1 MIYQPIYMYILPSLF
16 YLLTFLSFY
25 TFLKFKNLNVQK
37 SFIYSYIL
45 SFISISTISKLIL
58 LFKIVTISK
67 YLFFVFIIF
76 EIIILIKFF
85 KFLSQD
91 TKKLKLFF
99 GNAKN
104 ILLVFIAS
112 YLLIQSLILPPANFD
127 SLAYHIQRNYLF
139 INENTIYP
147 FFNAHYGNQV
157 FQALNSDLLFFFF
170 AIFESNFFMNIF
182 SIFSY
187 LVIVVILFEILNVL
201 NLKKDYIYTT
211 LLMLLALSSIT
222 LSILSTK
229 NDILIASFGLI
240 LIYLFYDYIKFNSKS
255 SIVLFIISA
264 IYAIGIKWNF
274 AFFLFCVFPFFIF
287 YIFKFKKFL
296 EFFKISIILIPL
308 ILIIGPFEIIFFNLS
323 HELGPIGPYD
333 HVEGHTNPNGII
345 GLFSNLIRVTFSMFD
360 ITFPIH
366 YFGFNFVNE
375 YFNYSVN
382 SLLQYLFD
390 NTKLGI
396 SEQIKWLEYDYGY
409 NLRPHSDYTGYSLV
423 GFIISVLSF
432 HYLLFGKN
440 NILKVLS
447 FLSFLNIIVLS
458 YYLTWQPWIL
468 RYFMISM
475 LINLIISTEYIKNI
489 DIKNLKI
496 INLFCLSIILF
507 NVLTNV
513 SQPLIKHSKT
523 PSWLL
528 AFTDREKYQSY
539 SIPEM
544 KKIKNFI
551 KTVSP
556 GKKVI
561 IIVNREGSQT
571 PYEILRTSKNNYFV
585 FADKN
590 LNRYIQKVYLKY
602 ELKIDAFKYDYI
614 LNISEE
620 NLQFE
625 NFNII
630 QNRNNSNFEIFKKIS

>member
-1 MIYQPIYMYILPSLF
+1 MYILPSLF

-25 TFLKFKNLNVQK
+25 IFLKFKNLNIQK

-58 LFKIVTISK
+58 LFKIVIISK
-67 YLFFVFIIF
+67 YLFFIIIIF

-85 KFLSQD
+85 KFLGQD
-91 TKKLKLFF
+91 IKKLNLFF
-99 GNAKN
+99 FNSKN
-104 ILLVFIAS
+104 ILLIFIVL

-211 LLMLLALSSIT
+211 FLILLALSSLT

-240 LIYLFYDYIKFNSKS
+240 LIYLFYDYIKFNSKT
-255 SIVLFIISA
+255 SIVLFVISA

-274 AFFLFCVFPFFIF
+274 AFFLFCVFPFFVF
-287 YIFKFKKFL
+287 YIFKSKKFL

-333 HVEGHTNPNGII
+333 HVEGHTNPNGIV

-360 ITFPIH
+360 ITLPIH

-375 YFNYSVN
+375 YFNNSVN
-382 SLLQYLFD
+382 SLLQYLFG

-489 DIKNLKI
+489 DTKNLKI

-507 NVLTNV
+507 NVFSNV
-513 SQPLIKHSKT
+513 SQPLIQHSKT

-544 KKIKNFI
+544 TKIKNFT
-551 KTVSP
+551 KTISP

-585 FADKN
+585 FSDKN
-590 LNRYIQKVYLKY
+590 LNRYIQKVYLKQ
-602 ELKIDAFKYDYI
+602 ELKIDKFKFDYI
-614 LNISEE
+614 LNISGER
-620 NLQFE
+620 LQFDD
-625 NFNII
+625 FNII
-630 QNRNNSNFEIFKKIS
+630 QNSNSSNFEIFKKIS

>member
-1 MIYQPIYMYILPSLF
+1 MFILPSLF

-25 TFLKFKNLNVQK
+25 IILKFKNYNIK
-37 SFIYSYIL
+37 NSFIYSYIF

-58 LFKIVTISK
+58 LLKFVEFSK
-67 YLFFVFIIF
+67 YIFFIIIIF
-76 EIIILIKFF
+76 ELIIFIKFY
-85 KFLSQD
+85 KFFYQD
-91 TKKLKLFF
+91 FKKLNFFFKERRNIFLFF
-99 GNAKN
+99 L
-104 ILLVFIAS
+104 ILYI
-112 YLLIQSLILPPANFD
+112 LIQSLILPPSNFD

-139 INENTIYP
+139 LNENTIYP

-187 LVIVVILFEILNVL
+187 LVIIVILFEILNIL

-211 LLMLLALSSIT
+211 LLMLLALSSLT
-222 LSILSTK
+222 LSMLSTK

-240 LIYLFYDYIKFNSKS
+240 LIYLFYDYIKFKSKT
-255 SIVLFIISA
+255 SIVFFVISA

-274 AFFLFCVFPFFIF
+274 VFFLFCVFPFFIF

-296 EFFKISIILIPL
+296 GFLKISIILIPL

-323 HELGPIGPYD
+323 HGLGPIGPYD

-360 ITFPIH
+360 VTFPIH
-366 YFGFNFVNE
+366 YFGFNFLNE
-375 YFNYSVN
+375 FLNNSVN
-382 SLLQYLFD
+382 SLLQYLFGD
-390 NTKLGI
+390 TKLGI

-423 GFIISVLSF
+423 GFVISLLSF

-447 FLSFLNIIVLS
+447 FLSFLNIIILC

-489 DIKNLKI
+489 NIKNLKI
-496 INLFCLSIILF
+496 INLFCLSIIIF
-507 NVLTNV
+507 NIFANV
-513 SQPLIKHSKT
+513 SQPLVKHSKT
-523 PSWLL
+523 PSWLS
-528 AFTDREKYQSY
+528 AVVDREKYQSY
-539 SIPEM
+539 SIPELE
-544 KKIKNFI
+544 KISNFKN
-551 KTVSP
+551 TVPS
-556 GKKVI
+556 GRKVI

-590 LNRYIQKVYLKY
+590 LNRYIQKVYLKN
-602 ELKIDAFKYDYI
+602 EIKIDAFKYDYI

-620 NLQFE
+620 KLKFE
-625 NFNII
+625 DFNII
-630 QNRNNSNFEIFKKIS
+630 QNRNSSNFEIFKKIS